1 MTKVTRLTMNIDV
14 YDIFRNF
21 FLGKASAMH
30 KDDDTVNLL
39 KLLEHTERVVSRRR
53 EIARDIK
60 RVGIHFSL
68 SIMDNE
74 LLEPN

>member
-1 MTKVTRLTMNIDV
+1 
-14 YDIFRNF
+14 
-21 FLGKASAMH
+21 MH

-39 KLLEHTERVVSRRR
+39 KLLEHTERVVSRRK

-60 RVGIHFSL
+60 RVDIHFSL